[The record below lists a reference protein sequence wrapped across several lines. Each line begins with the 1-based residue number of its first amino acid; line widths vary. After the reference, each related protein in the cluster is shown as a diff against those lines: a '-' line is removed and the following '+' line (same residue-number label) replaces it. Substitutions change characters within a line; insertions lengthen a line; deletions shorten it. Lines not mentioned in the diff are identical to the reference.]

1 MSFITG
7 CVVRITAFFVC
18 CCVFV
23 SLVCCCVVYFVC
35 CCIVGAAAVGVCERT
50 FVDGDDD
57 REGTTI
63 RVKG

>member
-7 CVVRITAFFVC
+7 CIVRITAFFVC

-23 SLVCCCVVYFVC
+23 SLVCCCVVGA
-35 CCIVGAAAVGVCERT
+35 GAAAVGVCERT

-57 REGTTI
+57 SARDNNTC
-63 RVKG
+63 